1 MSPNFNQ
8 WKQILCN
15 KDALIEKLSGEI
27 SVCEWGSCQYY
38 SANNIFK
45 LYLELKESKLTFEK
59 IQELLYFE
67 FKYDKILSFNLFKEN
82 MMNYHFFENLR
93 EDLSYNFDLNEMKDT
108 LKFNLE
114 LINTKSIDEIF
125 NILRK
130 NAYDLWTV
138 IDIIFPYYFE
148 NIDFD
153 IDIES
158 KGYGP
163 LLNQEFQ
170 AKNFETGIKAAILI
184 DLGLV
189 KDHSVFKD
197 FDT

>member
-1 MSPNFNQ
+1 
-8 WKQILCN
+8 
-15 KDALIEKLSGEI
+15 
-27 SVCEWGSCQYY
+27 
-38 SANNIFK
+38 
-45 LYLELKESKLTFEK
+45 LYLELKESKLTFEE

>member
-1 MSPNFNQ
+1 
-8 WKQILCN
+8 
-15 KDALIEKLSGEI
+15 
-27 SVCEWGSCQYY
+27 
-38 SANNIFK
+38 
-45 LYLELKESKLTFEK
+45 LTK
-59 IQELLYFE
+59 
-67 FKYDKILSFNLFKEN
+67 S
-82 MMNYHFFENLR
+82 
-93 EDLSYNFDLNEMKDT
+93 
-108 LKFNLE
+108 
-114 LINTKSIDEIF
+114 KSIDEIF
-125 NILRK
+125 IILRK
-130 NAYDLWTV
+130 NAYDLWSA
-138 IDIIFPYYFE
+138 IDIIFPHCFE

-153 IDIES
+153 IDIKS

>member
-1 MSPNFNQ
+1 
-8 WKQILCN
+8 
-15 KDALIEKLSGEI
+15 
-27 SVCEWGSCQYY
+27 
-38 SANNIFK
+38 
-45 LYLELKESKLTFEK
+45 
-59 IQELLYFE
+59 
-67 FKYDKILSFNLFKEN
+67 
-82 MMNYHFFENLR
+82 MNYHFFENLR

-125 NILRK
+125 NILRE

-148 NIDFD
+148 NINFD

-163 LLNQEFQ
+163 IMNQEFQ
-170 AKNFETGIKAAILI
+170 AKNFETGIKAAILV